1 MASEQAK
8 PRAKVRKIFKK
19 GETYQCGLCG
29 SNFTSL
35 AEVQADLRQCTLSF
49 LDEGGAVEASPKR
62 YRCSFCKRIHGSME
76 AARECSGNCKK
87 DIERRSL
94 QEERLKAF
102 SAVDQ
107 KLLALAQFA
116 KDPAALSA
124 LKAAET
130 QHAAAPLKSLG
141 VYKPKKTEILA
152 GENVKFVREK
162 NLFRCLKCKQRYKTA
177 GDARGCWD
185 GHGETYVSHVKPK
198 STDARYVLD
207 GKKFRCS
214 KCERIYGA
222 VEDAIKCHE
231 SHDAPFE
238 KRVKKEET
246 FAFVPDSNPIPK
258 SKKED
263 PSLAF
268 YRDGAKY
275 VCRKCS
281 KKYFSRDEVVACF
294 ESIHENSESD
304 IDVPDLAVDLA
315 QIKVPPAKLK
325 DDAERFYRD
334 GAKYVC
340 RGCSKKYFS
349 RDETLA
355 CFATHAGESSAD

>member
-29 SNFTSL
+29 GNFASL
-35 AEVQADLRQCTLSF
+35 ADVQANLRQCTVGF
-49 LDEGGAVEASPKR
+49 LAEGGAVEASPKR
-62 YRCSFCKRIHGSME
+62 YRCSFCKRIHNSMD

-87 DIERRSL
+87 DIERRSRHEASL
-94 QEERLKAF
+94 NA
-102 SAVDQ
+102 STSVDQ
-107 KLLALAQFA
+107 KLKALAQFA
-116 KDPAALSA
+116 KDPSALSA

-130 QHAAAPLKSLG
+130 QHSIAPLKSLG
-141 VYKPKKTEILA
+141 VYKPKKAEILA

-162 NLFRCLKCKQRYKTA
+162 NQFRCLKCRQRYSSA
-177 GDARGCWD
+177 SDARGCWD
-185 GHGETYVSHVKPK
+185 GHGETYVSHLKAK
-198 STDARYVLD
+198 SSDVRYTLD

-214 KCERIYGA
+214 KCERIYGS

-231 SHDAPFE
+231 SHDAPAE
-238 KRVKKEET
+238 KRAKKDEG
-246 FAFVPDSNPIPK
+246 FAFAPDPSPVTK
-258 SKKED
+258 SKKDE
-263 PSLAF
+263 SSAAF

-281 KKYFSRDEVVACF
+281 KKYFSRDEVIACY
-294 ESIHENSESD
+294 ESLHKNSESVND
-304 IDVPDLAVDLA
+304 LPDLEADLKE
-315 QIKVPPAKLK
+315 IKAPPAKLRN
-325 DDAERFYRD
+325 DAERFFRD

-355 CFATHAGESSAD
+355 CFASHAG